1 MKYYFKNM
9 PYENIHYL
17 ETAYSTV
24 GKRTVG
30 PPAAALNELL
40 AKKTP
45 LWKRAMDAVVSLLG
59 LILLLPLFLCIAL
72 YIRIVSPGPILFKQK
87 RVGRG
92 GKLFDCY
99 KFRTMKPDAD
109 TSTHRKYLES
119 LIKGDSHNDSQARM
133 VKLVDEPQII
143 PFGNLLRESGL
154 DELPQLFNVF
164 LGDMSLIG
172 PRPPIPYEV
181 KEYKIWYR
189 DRFDVLPGITGLWQ
203 VSGKNR
209 LTFNEMMRLDIT
221 YARNVTLLG
230 DLKIILLT
238 PYAVYSQFK
247 DYLCKKSIMQNPS
260 ATHR

>member
-1 MKYYFKNM
+1 MNYSAKNIT
-9 PYENIHYL
+9 YENKPCFGR
-17 ETAYSTV
+17 ECST
-24 GKRTVG
+24 GIKNFG

-40 AKKTP
+40 VKNTP
-45 LWKRAMDAVVSLLG
+45 VWKRTMDFVLSLCG

-72 YIRIVSPGPILFKQK
+72 YIKIASPGPILFKQK

-99 KFRTMKPDAD
+99 KFRTMKPNAD
-109 TSTHRKYLES
+109 TSAHKKYLES
-119 LIKGDSHNDSQARM
+119 LIRGQDNGIAQGRM
-133 VKLVDEPQII
+133 IKLLDEPQII
-143 PFGNLLRESGL
+143 PFGNILRESGL

-164 LGDMSLIG
+164 VGDMSLIG

-181 KEYKIWYR
+181 EEYKIWYR

-221 YARNVTLLG
+221 YARHVTLLG

-238 PYAVYSQFK
+238 PYAIYSQFK
-247 DYLCKKSIMQNPS
+247 DYLSKKAMMQHPS
-260 ATHR
+260 ATPHT

>member
-1 MKYYFKNM
+1 LSNSIKSMPFLEKTCSMAGNKNFD
-9 PYENIHYL
+9 
-17 ETAYSTV
+17 
-24 GKRTVG
+24 

-40 AKKTP
+40 VKKIP
-45 LWKRAMDAVVSLLG
+45 WWKRSMDTVVSILG
-59 LILLLPLFLCIAL
+59 LILLLPLFLCIAI
-72 YIRIVSPGPILFKQK
+72 YIETVSPGPILFKQK

-99 KFRTMKPDAD
+99 KFRTMKPNAD
-109 TSTHRKYLES
+109 STMHRRYLEA
-119 LIKGDSHNDSQARM
+119 LIKGDTNSNSQPKM
-133 VKLVDEPQII
+133 IKLLGEPQII
-143 PFGNLLRESGL
+143 PFGNVLRESGL

-181 KEYKIWYR
+181 KEYKTWYR

-209 LTFNEMMRLDIT
+209 LTFNEMMRLDIA
-221 YARNVTLLG
+221 YARDVTLLG

-238 PYAVYSQFK
+238 PYAVVRQFK
-247 DYLCKKSIMQNPS
+247 DYLRKKAMIQNPS
-260 ATHR
+260 VTHQ